1 MKAIKLKKS
10 GVVFDQEHHTYTFNG
25 VELQGVT
32 STLLRV
38 VFPNRYADVPE
49 RVPKAAADRG
59 TKIHQQ
65 VELSDSGCDV
75 TAPEVVAYQATK
87 KDFGLTTVA
96 NEYIVTDGVEFA
108 SPIDLVLRDEENNII
123 LADVKTNYRLDEEYV
138 SWQLSIY
145 ARFFEMQNCKHKVH
159 SLLAIWL
166 RDGKCV
172 FKEVRR
178 KTDEELDALFAAY
191 HNHTALQP
199 TNTQVAL
206 LTPDAVQLLLEVTA
220 AYEEAKKVKD
230 EITAG
235 LLAAMEA
242 NGVKSWECDSLKATY
257 IAPTESISFDSV
269 AFKKEH
275 PDEYAAYQKTT
286 QKKSSIRLTIKN

>member
-1 MKAIKLKKS
+1 MRAIKLNKS
-10 GVVFDQEHHTYTFNG
+10 GVVFDQEHHTYTLNG

-49 RVPKAAADRG
+49 RVLKAAADRG

-75 TAPEVVAYQATK
+75 TTPEVVAYQATK
-87 KDFGLTTVA
+87 KDFGLATIA
-96 NEYIVTDGVEFA
+96 NEYIVTDGKEFA
-108 SPIDLVLRDEENNII
+108 SPIDIVLRDDDNNII
-123 LADVKTNYRLDEEYV
+123 LADIKTNYKLDEEYV
-138 SWQLSIY
+138 AWQLSIY
-145 ARFFEMQNCKHKVH
+145 ARFFERQNSKLKVH

-166 RDGKCV
+166 RDGKCA
-172 FKEVRR
+172 FKEVKR
-178 KTDEELDALFAAY
+178 KTDEELDALFTAY

-242 NGVKSWECDSLKATY
+242 NGVKSWECDALKATY